1 MNINTTI
8 NGKGET
14 MKKILIALMW
24 LLIIGGL
31 GGATAGI
38 FLGFSAG
45 GFVSGIALSV
55 VSFLSLVLA
64 ITHHT
69 QSSKIK
75 KLKKKIEALQ
85 QTSAQDPAVMAT
97 ANGGKKQPTEDL
109 LKDVD
114 NALNA

>member
-1 MNINTTI
+1 
-8 NGKGET
+8 

-24 LLIIGGL
+24 LLILGGL

-55 VSFLSLVLA
+55 VSVLALILA

-69 QSSKIK
+69 QSSKVK
-75 KLKKKIEALQ
+75 KLKKKVETLQ
-85 QTSAQDPAVMAT
+85 QVDNVSPTAT
-97 ANGGKKQPTEDL
+97 VGGKKQQPTTEL

-114 NALNA
+114 KALNV